1 MVQFLLLIGCNP
13 DLEPVKIFLS
23 SIVLIVLLAFCGCEK
38 LSDNTEVEAYIDQ
51 LISGQSE
58 SFELPAFT
66 SSDIPALLRY
76 RNETTIITEF
86 PRNPISSFWQHECKL
101 GMYVLWTIESIR
113 AVEINSEYLIGR
125 FPSQNPVL
133 ALRDAPELQMVFT
146 DESHSEAA
154 KAYLKWW
161 NSFTFGDK
169 MKIDPLKDTKYRWH

>member
-1 MVQFLLLIGCNP
+1 MKV
-13 DLEPVKIFLS
+13 FLS
-23 SIVLIVLLAFCGCEK
+23 SIALTVVLAFSGCEK
-38 LSDNTEVEAYIDQ
+38 ISDNIEVEEYVDQ
-51 LISGQSE
+51 LKNGQME

-86 PRNPISSFWQHECKL
+86 PRNPISSLWQTECKL

-113 AVEINSEYLIGR
+113 AVETNSEYLIGR

-133 ALRDAPELQMVFT
+133 ALRDAPELQIVFT

-161 NSFTFGDK
+161 NTFTLGDK
-169 MKIDPLKDTKYRWH
+169 MKIDPLRDTKYRWH